1 MLFFE
6 PIRDRTSAPPL
17 VDQVASAIEHA
28 IRQQLLRPGMALP
41 SIRRFAQSHG
51 LSTFTVSAAYN
62 RLVAENWLTARPGS
76 GYRVAA
82 AVKAPRPAFAAQ
94 WTPPQIGASWL
105 LADVFADHS
114 IPIKSGCGWLPPD
127 WVNEAGLQQSLRQV
141 ARTPVNQVAGYGH
154 PYGYFPLRE
163 HIQQFL
169 TSHGVALDMD
179 QVLLTQGATQGLD
192 IIIRTLLRP
201 GDAVAVEL
209 PCYANLL
216 PALRLAGVRV
226 IGVPRTEDGLAI
238 EALSVAA
245 RGGIKV
251 LFVNTVL
258 QNPTGTSLSMSNAF
272 RILQLA
278 EQHNFRVVEDDVSR
292 ELTPQLAPMLLALA
306 GPGRVIY
313 VSGFSK
319 SIMPSMRVG
328 YIAADVGLVK
338 QLAQTKMTMG
348 LTTPEMMERTVYQVL
363 RQGRHRAHLQ
373 RVQEKLRAAH
383 DQLCVLMDRHGFEVF
398 ARPQA
403 GLFLWARPPGPWRE
417 RGAARLAELALQDGI
432 WLAPGTYFDPGQGG
446 PGQEGPRQERPGGE
460 GTRPGEGGQA
470 DTGWIRFNVAYS
482 LHPALWQF
490 MRKVGAAS
498 GPA

>member
-6 PIRDRTSAPPL
+6 PVRDRKTAPSL
-17 VDQVASAIEHA
+17 VDQAVAAIERA
-28 IRQQLLRPGMALP
+28 IKQQLLRPGMALP
-41 SIRRFAQSHG
+41 SVRQFAKSHG
-51 LSTFTVSAAYN
+51 LSAFTVSAAYN
-62 RLVAENWLTARPGS
+62 RLVAENWLTSRPGS

-82 AVKAPRPAFAAQ
+82 AAKTPRPAFAAH

-127 WVNEAGLQQSLRQV
+127 WVNEAGVQHALRQV
-141 ARTPVNQVAGYGH
+141 ARTPINQVAGYGH

-163 HIQQFL
+163 YVQQFL
-169 TSHGVALDMD
+169 GGHGAALDID

-192 IIIRTLLRP
+192 IVIRTLLRP
-201 GDAVAVEL
+201 GDAAAVEL

-226 IGVPRTEDGLAI
+226 VGVPRTEDGLDI
-238 EALSVAA
+238 EELKKAA
-245 RGGIKV
+245 GGGIKI

-258 QNPTGTSLSMSNAF
+258 QNPTGTSLSMGNAF

-278 EQHNFRVVEDDVSR
+278 EQYDFRVIEDDVSR
-292 ELTPQLAPMLLALA
+292 ELMPQLGPMLVALA
-306 GPGRVIY
+306 GPGRVVY

-328 YIAADVGLVK
+328 YIAADAGLLK

-383 DQLCVLMDRHGFEVF
+383 DQLCALMDSHGFEVF
-398 ARPQA
+398 SRPQA

-432 WLAPGTYFDPGQGG
+432 WLAPGSYFDSGRDRPG
-446 PGQEGPRQERPGGE
+446 QERPGQD
-460 GTRPGEGGQA
+460 RLGGA

-490 MRKVGAAS
+490 MRRVGASSSFA
-498 GPA
+498 